1 MTTPPTA
8 TAYGRNFDGS
18 AGDVLARLEEL
29 LATTPASALATR
41 PIKRALLEAVVQEI
55 KRLRADTARLE
66 DLRAWSASLHAGETQ
81 P

>member
-1 MTTPPTA
+1 MTAAPNA

-29 LATTPASALATR
+29 LATTPPSALATR

-55 KRLRADTARLE
+55 KRLRAANEELV
-66 DLRAWSASLHAGETQ
+66 AWGASLKED
-81 P
+81 